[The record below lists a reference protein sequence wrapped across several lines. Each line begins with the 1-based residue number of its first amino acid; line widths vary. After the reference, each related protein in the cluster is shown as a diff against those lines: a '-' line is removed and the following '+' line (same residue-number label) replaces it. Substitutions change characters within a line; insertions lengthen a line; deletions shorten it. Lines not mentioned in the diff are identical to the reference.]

1 MITYDW
7 KITALKKAPTLD
19 GLSDV
24 ITGIN
29 FKYTGTDE
37 NGITDS
43 FAGACPIGAPTS
55 DTFTAIADLTEL
67 EVIEWAKAN
76 HPVAHMQEIITKNIS
91 NKVTPRSEEV
101 TELDWL
107 ATEDVAPEDAASE
120 DTAETV

>member
-29 FKYTGTDE
+29 FSYTGTNED
-37 NGITDS
+37 GVTDS

-55 DTFTAIADLTEL
+55 DSFTAITDLTEA
-67 EVIEWAKAN
+67 EVIEWAKAH
-76 HPVAHMQEIITKNIS
+76 HPVSHMQEVITRNIN
-91 NKVTPRSEEV
+91 NKVAPKSEDV
-101 TELDWL
+101 TEISWL
-107 ATEDVAPEDAASE
+107 AATDPEPAATEPVTP
-120 DTAETV
+120 TA

>member
-1 MITYDW
+1 MITYNW

-29 FKYTGTDE
+29 FKYTGTNED
-37 NGITDS
+37 GISDS

-55 DTFTAIADLTEL
+55 KSFTAIAELTEA

-76 HPVAHMQEIITKNIS
+76 HPVSHMQEVISKGIENKITPK
-91 NKVTPRSEEV
+91 SEDV
-101 TELDWL
+101 TEVDWL
-107 ATEDVAPEDAASE
+107 KTEAESAEPEAGAEPVAE
-120 DTAETV
+120 

>member
-29 FKYTGTDE
+29 FSYTGTNED
-37 NGITDS
+37 GVTDS

-55 DTFTAIADLTEL
+55 GSFTAITDLTEA
-67 EVIEWAKAN
+67 EVIEWAKAH
-76 HPVAHMQEIITKNIS
+76 HPVEHMQEVITRNIN
-91 NKVTPRSEEV
+91 NKVTPKSEDV

-107 ATEDVAPEDAASE
+107 ASTDATPEAPADVALG
-120 DTAETV
+120 TV

>member
-29 FKYTGTDE
+29 FKYTGTNED
-37 NGITDS
+37 GITDS

-55 DTFTAIADLTEL
+55 GAFTAIADLTEV

-76 HPVAHMQEIITKNIS
+76 HPVEHMQEVITKKINEKI
-91 NKVTPRSEEV
+91 TPKSEDV
-101 TELDWL
+101 TEVSWL
-107 ATEDVAPEDAASE
+107 ATEEATPE
-120 DTAETV
+120 DTAPETV

>member
-29 FKYTGTDE
+29 FKYTGTNED
-37 NGITDS
+37 GITDS

-55 DTFTAIADLTEL
+55 DAFTAIADLTEL

-76 HPVAHMQEIITKNIS
+76 HPVEHMQEVITKNIS
-91 NKVTPRSEEV
+91 NKVTPKSEDV
-101 TELDWL
+101 TEISWL
-107 ATEDVAPEDAASE
+107 ATEEVTPE
-120 DTAETV
+120 DTAPETV

>member
-29 FKYTGTDE
+29 FKYTGTNED
-37 NGITDS
+37 GITDS
-43 FAGACPIGAPTS
+43 FAGACPVGAPAS
-55 DTFTAIADLTEL
+55 DSFTAIADLTEV

-76 HPVAHMQEIITKNIS
+76 HPVEHMQEVITKNIS
-91 NKVTPRSEEV
+91 NKVTPKSEDV
-101 TELDWL
+101 TEISWL
-107 ATEDVAPEDAASE
+107 ATTDPSPVAADPSA
-120 DTAETV
+120 TPIV